1 MAHRSFSGTP
11 AQPTKKDNDMICV
24 TIQNKDL
31 EAIWTAL
38 EMPGVEMAEIRLDRC
53 PLSLEDIEELFANTD
68 TPLVATCRI
77 GAGVTAAEAES
88 RLITAVKAGA
98 AYVDLEIEAPAMM
111 SKRIRR
117 EARECGTVLVRS
129 YHDFERTDSRTS
141 LEAIVEKCRHLGAEI
156 VKIVTTACDAED
168 GRRVLSLYDHFE
180 SETLIAFCMGEE
192 GRPTRLE
199 CLRRGAP
206 YTYAALDEAAA
217 PGQWPLE
224 EMREAVYGDL
234 RPVEAGPL
242 RMPASKSFAQRAII
256 AAALAEGESRLKG
269 YSPCGDSEA
278 ALSVARALGA
288 EVRCEGSDLF
298 IRGTAGAPFTGDS
311 LHVGESG
318 FLTRLM
324 IPLAARLAKGPV
336 TFSGEKTLL
345 TRPLAGARELMTP
358 FRVALSGEQVPL
370 TVNGRLTP
378 GEAEISGRYGSQLVS
393 GLLAALPL
401 CKGDSTV
408 RLETPKSIPYIFIT
422 LDVLKQFGIRVD
434 NEMEGD
440 EEFVETHDWS
450 LCEAMTFRIRG
461 GQRYKAAEL
470 AIEAD
475 WSAAANLLVAG
486 AIFGHVA
493 LEGLDTKSLQADL
506 SIMDILVEAGASLSQ
521 DEEGGLHVRKA
532 PLRAFDIDASHCP
545 DLFPIL
551 AVLAAFCQGT
561 SKIGGVGR
569 LAGKESDRA
578 TAITDMLTQ
587 MGVKA
592 AVKGDRLVV
601 EGHSL
606 AQRRLGGRLLKGGN
620 YTSRHDH
627 RMVMALKV
635 AEFGADGPILI
646 DDTACVAKSFP
657 TFQNIFDQLS

>member
-1 MAHRSFSGTP
+1 
-11 AQPTKKDNDMICV
+11 MICV

-31 EAIWTAL
+31 DAIWAAL
-38 EMPGVEMAEIRLDRC
+38 EAPGVEMAEIRLDRC
-53 PLSLEDIEELFANTD
+53 PLSLDDIEELFANTD

-77 GAGVTAAEAES
+77 GEGVSASEAES
-88 RLITAVKAGA
+88 RLITAIKAGA

-141 LEAIVEKCRHLGAEI
+141 LEALVEKCRHLGAEI
-156 VKIVTTACDAED
+156 VKIVTTAAEAED
-168 GRRVLSLYDHFE
+168 CRKVLSLYDRFE
-180 SETLIAFCMGEE
+180 PESLIAFCMGEE
-192 GRPTRLE
+192 GRQSRLE

-206 YTYAALDEAAA
+206 YSYAAFDEAAA

-224 EMREAVYGDL
+224 EMREAVYGNL
-234 RPVEAGPL
+234 RPVEAGPF

-256 AAALAEGESRLKG
+256 AAALADGTSRLHA

-278 ALSVARALGA
+278 ALSAARALGA
-288 EVRCEGSDLF
+288 EVCQEGSDII
-298 IRGTAGAPFTGDS
+298 IRGMAGAPFAGDS

-318 FLTRLM
+318 FLTRLL

-345 TRPLAGARELMTP
+345 NRPLAGARELMAP

-370 TVNGRLTP
+370 TVSGRLTP
-378 GEAEISGRYGSQLVS
+378 GEAEISGRHGSQLVS

-401 CKGDSTV
+401 CKEDSTV

-422 LDVLKQFGIRVD
+422 LDVLKQFGIRID

-440 EEFVETHDWS
+440 EEFVETRDWD

-461 GQRYKAAEL
+461 GQRYKPAEL
-470 AIEAD
+470 DIEAD

-493 LEGLDTKSLQADL
+493 ITGLDTKSLQADL

-521 DEEGGLHVRKA
+521 DEEGVIHVRKA
-532 PLRAFDIDASHCP
+532 PLRAFEIDASHCP

-578 TAITDMLTQ
+578 SAITDMLTQ

-592 AVKGDRLVV
+592 SIKGDRLIV

-606 AQRRLGGRLLKGGN
+606 AQRRLGGRLLRSGN

-635 AEFGADGPILI
+635 AELGADGPILI

-657 TFQNIFDQLS
+657 TFQEIFDQLS

>member
-1 MAHRSFSGTP
+1 
-11 AQPTKKDNDMICV
+11 MICV

-31 EAIWTAL
+31 EAIFEAL
-38 EMPGVEMAEIRLDRC
+38 ARPGVEMAEIRLDRC
-53 PLSLEDIEELFANTD
+53 PLSPEDIEELFGNTD

-77 GAGVTAAEAES
+77 GGDVSAQEAEA

-129 YHDFERTDSRTS
+129 FHDFEGTDSRTA
-141 LEAIVEKCRHLGAEI
+141 LEALVEKCRHLGAEV
-156 VKIVTTACDAED
+156 VKVVTTARDAGD
-168 GRRVLSLYDHFE
+168 CRTVLSLYDRFE
-180 SETLIAFCMGEE
+180 PETLIAFCMGEE

-224 EMREAVYGDL
+224 EMTTAVYGG
-234 RPVEAGPL
+234 RTPVEAGPL
-242 RMPASKSFAQRAII
+242 RMPVSKSFAQRAIV
-256 AAALAEGESRLKG
+256 AAALADGTSRLRG
-269 YSPCGDSEA
+269 YSPCGDNEA
-278 ALSVARALGA
+278 ALAVARTLGA
-288 EVRCEGSDLF
+288 EVRKEGSELI
-298 IRGTAGAPFTGDS
+298 IRGTGAAPFTGDS

-336 TFSGEKTLL
+336 TFTGEKTLL
-345 TRPLAGARELMTP
+345 SRPLAGARELTGP
-358 FRVALSGEQVPL
+358 FRIALSGEQIPL
-370 TVNGRLTP
+370 TVSGRLTP
-378 GEAEISGRYGSQLVS
+378 GEAVIPGRYGSQLVS

-401 CKGDSTV
+401 CKTDSV
-408 RLETPKSIPYIFIT
+408 VHLEAPKSIPYIFIT
-422 LDVLKQFGIRVD
+422 LDVLKQFGIRID

-440 EEFVETHDWS
+440 ETFVETRDWS
-450 LCEAMTFRIRG
+450 LCEGMTFRIRG
-461 GQRYKAAEL
+461 GQRYRAADL
-470 AIEAD
+470 DLEAD
-475 WSAAANLLVAG
+475 WSAAANFLVAG
-486 AIFGHVA
+486 ALFGHVA
-493 LEGLDTKSLQADL
+493 LAGLDTKSLQADL
-506 SIMDILVEAGASLSQ
+506 SVMDILVEAGASLSR
-521 DEEGGLHVRKA
+521 EEENGVIHIRKA
-532 PLRAFDIDASHCP
+532 PLRAFEVDASHCP
-545 DLFPIL
+545 DLFPVI

-578 TAITDMLTQ
+578 TAIVDMLTQ

-592 AVKGDRLVV
+592 SVKGDRLLV

-606 AQRRLGGRLLKGGN
+606 AQRCLTGRLLRGGS

-627 RMVMALKV
+627 RMVMALRV
-635 AEFGADGPILI
+635 AELGADGPITI

-657 TFQNIFDQLS
+657 TFREMFDQL

>member
-1 MAHRSFSGTP
+1 
-11 AQPTKKDNDMICV
+11 MICV

-31 EAIWTAL
+31 EAILAAL
-38 EMPGVEMAEIRLDRC
+38 DTPGVEMAEIRLDRC
-53 PLSLEDIEELFANTD
+53 PLSPEDIEELFANTD

-77 GAGVTAAEAES
+77 GDGVTAAEAES
-88 RLITAVKAGA
+88 RLLTAVKAGA
-98 AYVDLEIEAPAMM
+98 AFVDLEIEAPAMM

-129 YHDFERTDSRTS
+129 YHDFERTDSRTA
-141 LEAIVEKCRHLGAEI
+141 LEAVVEKCRHLGAEI
-156 VKIVTTACDAED
+156 VKIVTTANDPED
-168 GRRVLSLYDHFE
+168 CRKVLSLYDRFE
-180 SETLIAFCMGEE
+180 PETLIAFCMGED
-192 GRPTRLE
+192 GRQSRLD

-224 EMREAVYGDL
+224 EMSGAVYGDL
-234 RPVEAGPL
+234 RPVDAGPL

-256 AAALAEGESRLKG
+256 AAALAEGTSRLHG
-269 YSPCGDSEA
+269 YSPCGDSES

-288 EVRCEGSDLF
+288 DVRPDGSELE
-298 IRGTAGAPFTGDS
+298 IRGTAAAPFTGDS

-324 IPLAARLAKGPV
+324 IPLTACLAQGPV
-336 TFSGEKTLL
+336 TFTGEKTLL
-345 TRPLAGARELMTP
+345 TRPLAGARELMNP
-358 FRVALSGEQVPL
+358 FRVSLSDERVPL

-378 GEAEISGRYGSQLVS
+378 GDAEISGRFGSQLVS

-401 CKGDSTV
+401 CKEDSTV
-408 RLETPKSIPYIFIT
+408 RVETPKSIPYIFIT
-422 LDVLKQFGIRVD
+422 LDVLKQFGIRID

-440 EEFVETHDWS
+440 EEFVETHDWN

-461 GQRYKAAEL
+461 GQRYRAADL
-470 AIEAD
+470 DLEAD
-475 WSAAANLLVAG
+475 WSAAANFLVAG
-486 AIFGHVA
+486 AVFGHVA
-493 LEGLDTKSLQADL
+493 IQGLDTKSLQADL

-521 DEEGGLHVRKA
+521 EENGVIHVRKA
-532 PLRAFDIDASHCP
+532 PLRAFEIDASHCP

-551 AVLAAFCQGT
+551 SVLAAFCQGT

-578 TAITDMLTQ
+578 SAIVDMLTQ

-592 AVKGDRLVV
+592 SVKGDRLVV

-606 AQRRLGGRLLKGGN
+606 ARRRLSGRLLRGGH
-620 YTSRHDH
+620 YASRHDH

-635 AEFGADGPILI
+635 AAFGADGPVFV
-646 DDTACVAKSFP
+646 DDMACVAKSFP
-657 TFQNIFDQLS
+657 DFQEIFDQL

>member
-1 MAHRSFSGTP
+1 
-11 AQPTKKDNDMICV
+11 MICV

-31 EAIWTAL
+31 EAIWAAL
-38 EMPGVEMAEIRLDRC
+38 EAPGVEMAEIRLDRC
-53 PLSLEDIEELFANTD
+53 PLSPEDIEELFANTD

-77 GAGVTAAEAES
+77 GDGVCAAEAES
-88 RLITAVKAGA
+88 RLITAIKAGA

-129 YHDFERTDSRTS
+129 YHDFERTDSRTAM
-141 LEAIVEKCRHLGAEI
+141 EALVEKCRHLGAEI
-156 VKIVTTACDAED
+156 VKIVTTAHDAED
-168 GRRVLSLYDHFE
+168 CRKVLSLYDRFE
-180 SETLIAFCMGEE
+180 PESLIAFCMGDE
-192 GRPTRLE
+192 GRQSRLE

-206 YTYAALDEAAA
+206 YTYAAFDEAAA

-224 EMREAVYGDL
+224 EMYGTVYGDA

-256 AAALAEGESRLKG
+256 AAALAEGESRLKH

-278 ALSVARALGA
+278 ALSVARSLGA
-288 EVRCEGSDLF
+288 EIRREDTDLV
-298 IRGTAGAPFTGDS
+298 IRGCAGAPFPGDS

-336 TFSGEKTLL
+336 TFTGEKTLL
-345 TRPLAGARELMTP
+345 SRPLAGARELTAP

-370 TVNGRLTP
+370 TVSGRLTP
-378 GEAEISGRYGSQLVS
+378 GEAVISGRYGSQLVS

-401 CKGDSTV
+401 CREDSSL

-422 LDVLKQFGIRVD
+422 LDVLKQFGIRID

-470 AIEAD
+470 DIEAD

-486 AIFGHVA
+486 AVFGHVA
-493 LEGLDTKSLQADL
+493 ITGLDTKSLQADL

-521 DEEGGLHVRKA
+521 DEDGAIHVRKA
-532 PLRAFDIDASHCP
+532 PLRGFEIDASHCP

-578 TAITDMLTQ
+578 AAITDMLAQ
-587 MGVKA
+587 LGVRA
-592 AVKGDRLVV
+592 TVKGDRLIV

-606 AQRRLGGRLLKGGN
+606 AQRRLTGRLLRGGS
-620 YTSRHDH
+620 YTSHHDH

-635 AEFGADGPILI
+635 AELGADGPVLI

-657 TFQNIFDQLS
+657 TFREIFDQLS